1 MAGLR
6 GKTALVLG
14 AEFPA
19 GRAVALQL
27 SRSGCRVIISGH
39 DLRKLQLLDQLL
51 TAKGGNPI
59 VAVLPGEAAKDLSI
73 LREARDECGHLHYV
87 VNSLSVAGESPQ
99 AHHAAGKKAHDAW
112 GVVQQLVTG
121 RGSARFLTLWLDAAG
136 KPPEFPNA
144 WWHSLVRVT
153 AIQTEADE
161 EHALGDAKVR
171 CAGAADTICELLLCP
186 GSACPVEVKLEPRA
200 LKA

>member
-39 DLRKLQLLDQLL
+39 DLRKLQLIDQLL
-51 TAKGGNPI
+51 TAKGGNPV
-59 VAVLPGEAAKDLSI
+59 VAVLPGDPAKDLGI
-73 LREARDECGHLHYV
+73 LREARDHCGHLHFV
-87 VNSLSVAGESPQ
+87 VNALSVVGDSTHEHHVAGKR
-99 AHHAAGKKAHDAW
+99 AHAAWD
-112 GVVQQLVTG
+112 VVLQLVTG
-121 RGSARFLTLWLDAAG
+121 RGAVRFLTLWLEAAG
-136 KPPEFPNA
+136 KPPEFPA
-144 WWHSLVRVT
+144 TCWHSLVRVS
-153 AIQTEADE
+153 AIQTESDNEASM
-161 EHALGDAKVR
+161 GDAKVR